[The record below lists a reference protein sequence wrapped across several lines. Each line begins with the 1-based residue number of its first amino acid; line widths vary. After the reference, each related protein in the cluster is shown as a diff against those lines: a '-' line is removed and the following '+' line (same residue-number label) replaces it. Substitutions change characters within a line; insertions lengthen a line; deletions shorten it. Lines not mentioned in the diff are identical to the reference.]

1 MTAEST
7 SSGRKAWVKKSPL
20 EVFLDQVK
28 KQADRVAEMRKA
40 LQKEEQELQK
50 LEAARK
56 VLEAK

>member
-1 MTAEST
+1 MTAETT
-7 SSGRKAWVKKSPL
+7 SRKAWIKKSPL

-28 KQADRVAEMRKA
+28 KQSDRVAELRKQ